1 MTIFPPQLRVPLRAW
16 RIDERRHSSSWDSGV
31 GAYAL
36 GGRWNP
42 KGVKTV
48 YCSLDAATAILELA
62 VHKGFRALDVVPH
75 VSTVLEI
82 EDPAHV
88 QVVVPDALPDAAWL
102 EPGIPSAD
110 QQAFGASLLA
120 AHRFVALPSAVSR
133 QSWNLIFDPDRARG
147 RYSQVV
153 QELFVIDPRLKPPPA

>member
-1 MTIFPPQLRVPLRAW
+1 MTIFPPQFGVPLRAW
-16 RIDERRHSSSWDSGV
+16 RIDEHRHASSWDSGV

-42 KGVKTV
+42 KGVKVV

-82 EDPAHV
+82 GDPADIH
-88 QVVVPDALPDAAWL
+88 VVVPDDVPDPAWL
-102 EPGIPSAD
+102 EPGIPSAG

-120 AHRFVALPSAVSR
+120 AHWFVAIPSAVSR

-153 QELFVIDPRLKPPPA
+153 QERLVIDPRLKPPPS